1 MKRQSKSGSFRTKGE
16 TILSKAIRT
25 VPGFGETYRKFE
37 QQSVL
42 RQRSQSALRNYGTAI
57 AKIAIHFGSDPLD
70 LSIEQINDFLYSL
83 LKSSSASKSYYR
95 HTVYGLKFLFRVHGK
110 DSKALRMPPVKDSE
124 TLPVVL
130 SKEEVKRLLSCTG
143 NLKHR
148 VLLGMLYGSGLRMN
162 EARMLKLTDI
172 DSHRMQVH
180 VRQGKGRKDRYV
192 VLSRLLLKGL
202 RQHYRENKPRVY
214 LFEGQ
219 KPGKPMGERSIQW
232 IIDEAVQKAGIHKA
246 ATCHTLRHSFATH
259 LLENGA
265 DLFSVKEQLG
275 HARIDSTLEYLHIAQ
290 VTPKR
295 VESPLDVLYGQ

>member
-1 MKRQSKSGSFRTKGE
+1 
-16 TILSKAIRT
+16 
-25 VPGFGETYRKFE
+25 
-37 QQSVL
+37 
-42 RQRSQSALRNYGTAI
+42 
-57 AKIAIHFGSDPLD
+57 
-70 LSIEQINDFLYSL
+70 
-83 LKSSSASKSYYR
+83 
-95 HTVYGLKFLFRVHGK
+95 
-110 DSKALRMPPVKDSE
+110 MPPVKDSE

-130 SKEEVKRLLSCTG
+130 SKEEVKRLLSCTD

-148 VLLGMLYGSGLRMN
+148 ELLGMLYGSGLRMN
-162 EARMLKLTDI
+162 ESRMLKLTDI

-219 KPGKPMGERSIQW
+219 TPGKPMGERSIQW
-232 IIDEAVQKAGIHKA
+232 IIDEAVQKAGIQKA
-246 ATCHTLRHSFATH
+246 ATCHTLRHSFGTH